1 MGIMASMALRPVAMG
16 SRTGWRSMMPG
27 ARRSMGKQL
36 VEAMGPL
43 SSMGW
48 PSALT
53 TRPIMPSPTGTL
65 KIVPVRLTSLPS
77 LSSVYSPRITAPTW
91 SSSRLE
97 RQPGDAVRKA
107 EQLAG
112 HDLVQAVQAGNA
124 VAQRCD
130 GPDFVHLDLGVVVRD
145 LLAKKLRNLV
155 CLDLSH
161 FFPQGSGVRG
171 QGSVFSAHVR
181 NTDQKPPI
189 SFISLISISDFLYF
203 LTEYSSYLRPGL
215 F

>member
-1 MGIMASMALRPVAMG
+1 MGIMASMALSPVAIG

-27 ARRSMGKQL
+27 ASRSMGSEL

-48 PSALT
+48 PSAFT

-65 KIVPVRLTSLPS
+65 KNRAGALDLVAFAQLGVVAQNHRAH
-77 LSSVYSPRITAPTW
+77 RILFQAQ
-91 SSSRLE
+91 
-97 RQPGDAVRKA
+97 RQSGNAVRKA

-112 HDLVQAVQAGNA
+112 HHLVQAVQAGNA
-124 VAQRCD
+124 VAQRGD

-161 FFPQGSGVRG
+161 FLPLQGLV
-171 QGSVFSAHVR
+171 
-181 NTDQKPPI
+181 PYL
-189 SFISLISISDFLYF
+189 SLVSL
-203 LTEYSSYLRPGL
+203 SSYPAINASFNLSSRPRTEPS
-215 F
+215 